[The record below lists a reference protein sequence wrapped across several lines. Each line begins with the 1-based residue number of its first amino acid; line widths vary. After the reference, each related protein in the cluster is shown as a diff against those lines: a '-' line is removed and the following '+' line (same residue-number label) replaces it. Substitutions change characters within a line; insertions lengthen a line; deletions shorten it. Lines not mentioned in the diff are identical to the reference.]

1 MVSLLRRP
9 LKNKGSSLIAPR
21 ITMRAA
27 RLCGLRDLPFDP
39 ELTRAFS
46 PFFGLK
52 VRFQIDLQYRTA
64 WHHPARHHD

>member
-1 MVSLLRRP
+1 MVFLLRRP
-9 LKNKGSSLIAPR
+9 LKSKGSSLIAPR

-27 RLCGLRDLPFDP
+27 HLCSLGDLPFDP

-52 VRFQIDLQYRTA
+52 VRFPFETA
-64 WHHPARHHD
+64 CYLAL